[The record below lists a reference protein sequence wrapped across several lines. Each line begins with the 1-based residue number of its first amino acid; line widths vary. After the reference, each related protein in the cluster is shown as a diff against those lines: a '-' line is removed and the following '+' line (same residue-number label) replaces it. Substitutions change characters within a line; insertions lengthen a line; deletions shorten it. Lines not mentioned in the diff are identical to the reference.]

1 MNKIH
6 DIIYSTFKKGS
17 KTYFYTSLFFPPEIK
32 KDVFILYS
40 FVRKID
46 DFVDSNP
53 PQSDN
58 FYTFKKSYYDALNGS
73 VSDDII
79 INSFIGLIKK
89 RNFKHEWIDSFFE
102 SMELDLNKG
111 VFNKMDETL
120 HYMYGSAE
128 VVGLMMSSIMNLDPN
143 SFKYAVFLGRS
154 MQYINFIRDI
164 EEDVSLGRRYLPLE
178 RIKLKSLDE
187 EYVEKNK
194 ELFIEFINKQ
204 IDLYHEWLK
213 EAEKGFTYIPRRYL
227 IPIKTASDMYK
238 WTAEEIRKNPMIVY
252 KRKVKPMIIR
262 IIATLFLNAI
272 KI

>member
-1 MNKIH
+1 MKKIH

-32 KDVFILYS
+32 KDVFTLYS

-58 FYTFKKSYYDALNGS
+58 FYSFKKSYYEALKRS
-73 VSDDII
+73 PSDDVII
-79 INSFIGLIKK
+79 SSFIDLIKK
-89 RNFKHEWIDSFFE
+89 RNFKLEWIDSFFE
-102 SMELDLNKG
+102 SMELDLKKG
-111 VFNKMDETL
+111 VFKNMDEIL

-128 VVGLMMSSIMNLDPN
+128 VVGLMMASIMNLDPN
-143 SFKYAVFLGRS
+143 SFKYAVLLGRS

-164 EEDVSLGRRYLPLE
+164 DEDVNLSRSYLPLQKT
-178 RIKLKSLDE
+178 KLKTLSRE
-187 EYVEKNK
+187 HVEKNSESFK
-194 ELFIEFINKQ
+194 EFINRQ
-204 IDLYHEWLK
+204 IDLYHEWLS

-252 KRKVKPMIIR
+252 ERKVKPMIIR
-262 IIATLFLNAI
+262 IIVTLILNAV